1 MRQMNRG
8 RLNLN
13 PPAGLDVTW
22 ARRMCPHCEDR
33 SANYLAPLGAE
44 KEERER
50 GSSSGQLMGK
60 GIKDEEVTVK
70 VEKRIFPA
78 VKQVRQQQHD

>member
-8 RLNLN
+8 RLNLS

-50 GSSSGQLMGK
+50 EEEEEGSFLRTTYGER
-60 GIKDEEVTVK
+60 D
-70 VEKRIFPA
+70 KR
-78 VKQVRQQQHD
+78 RGSDC